1 MCLRDGL
8 LSTQGEAVALHIY
21 LDDVSSCGGPTVFVP
36 ADTSASCGDAAYAL
50 RAMAMMPGVAGHPM
64 YKSRQRAEEYFSSA
78 ASLADAASLRRS
90 LYARE
95 SGVQFE
101 QGTIALYHH
110 VAQRHTSHRCAPPS
124 VSPFQVIGLRLW
136 QLKYANPMQP
146 PEDCTSDLVVGLC
159 AGTSACCSH
168 DRVSQCS
175 GRLDPMPRRRG
186 MAATTHSGELSCA

>member
-1 MCLRDGL
+1 MRLRDGL

-95 SGVQFE
+95 SAVQFE
-101 QGTIALYHH
+101 QGTIVLYHLG
-110 VAQRHTSHRCAPPS
+110 VWHRGTPVIAVRPPQCH
-124 VSPFQVIGLRLW
+124 PFRL
-136 QLKYANPMQP
+136 LVY
-146 PEDCTSDLVVGLC
+146 DCGS
-159 AGTSACCSH
+159 
-168 DRVSQCS
+168 
-175 GRLDPMPRRRG
+175 
-186 MAATTHSGELSCA
+186 